1 MGLVTIPVH
10 NESAILC
17 TIIIFGNAQY
27 VVVGF
32 AGPRQREGLVNAFVC
47 RYRVMSFLSLILLA
61 RLRHLVVVTNVV
73 VVVGV
78 VVRSLRLSALVM

>member
-17 TIIIFGNAQY
+17 TIIIFGNAQD

-47 RYRVMSFLSLILLA
+47 RVMSFLSLILLA

>member
-1 MGLVTIPVH
+1 MTIPAH

-47 RYRVMSFLSLILLA
+47 RYRVMRFLSMILLA

-73 VVVGV
+73 VVGV

>member
-1 MGLVTIPVH
+1 MTIPAH
-10 NESAILC
+10 NEGAILC

-73 VVVGV
+73 VVV
-78 VVRSLRLSALVM
+78 VRSLRLSALVM

>member
-10 NESAILC
+10 DEGAILC

-47 RYRVMSFLSLILLA
+47 RYRGMRFLSVILLA

-73 VVVGV
+73 VVVV

>member
-1 MGLVTIPVH
+1 MTIPIH
-10 NESAILC
+10 SESAILC
-17 TIIIFGNAQY
+17 FTIIIFGNAQY

-47 RYRVMSFLSLILLA
+47 RYRVMRFLSVVLLA

-73 VVVGV
+73 VVV
-78 VVRSLRLSALVM
+78 VRPLRLSALVM

>member
-10 NESAILC
+10 DESAILC

-47 RYRVMSFLSLILLA
+47 RHRVIRFLSVILLA

-73 VVVGV
+73 VVVV